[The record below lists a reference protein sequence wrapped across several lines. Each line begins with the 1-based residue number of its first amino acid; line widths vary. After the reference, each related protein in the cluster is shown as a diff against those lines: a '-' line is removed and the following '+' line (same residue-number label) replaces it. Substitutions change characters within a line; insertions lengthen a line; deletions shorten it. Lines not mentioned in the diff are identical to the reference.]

1 MTVYIDIDK
10 KFIGTPIK
18 LGKNYIFKGR
28 YQSVLKDSR
37 DIVKFLDSNS
47 FDVSKNEF
55 SPSTKSYYIEAD
67 NENIFFEIRVSNH
80 TKPGDDNVYN
90 VLTIKDGYNKTLDI
104 KANILDKSDLK
115 LFYDNIKSIL

>member
-1 MTVYIDIDK
+1 MAVYIDIDK

-18 LGKNYIFKGR
+18 LGRNYIFKGR

-37 DIVKFLDSNS
+37 NIVEFLEING
-47 FDVSKNEF
+47 FGISKNEF

-80 TKPGDDNVYN
+80 TKPGEDNTYN
-90 VLTIKDGYNKTLDI
+90 VLIIKDGYNQTLDI

-115 LFYDNIKSIL
+115 LFYENIKNIM